1 MDPFLAIYSEVTA
14 EFCNDLKRR
23 LEITLHSVSDPFAT
37 AALTND
43 FVVSELAQL
52 RAQMLDL
59 DLRISQIVCDSRKSA
74 LLSAAT
80 SIAMPK
86 IYGSSETIRMGD
98 PIATYGFYM
107 LEDTK
112 KGHFRWSGPITNC
125 GLIAHIDRA
134 SSISATVPILSLVTP
149 EVTVVDVHVDG
160 EPVAFTLDH
169 PHTLRFQ
176 LPALT
181 QGDDLL
187 FTPTLFSFTVN
198 KVVRVSDLNPN
209 SADHRAIGIAIQEIN
224 LAPTYSA
231 ES

>member
-1 MDPFLAIYSEVTA
+1 MDQFLAIYNEVTA
-14 EFCNDLKRR
+14 EFYNDLKRR
-23 LEITLHSVSDPFAT
+23 LEITLHSVSDPFST

-43 FVVSELAQL
+43 FVVNELAQL

-59 DLRISQIVCDSRKSA
+59 DLRVSQIVSDSRKSA

-80 SIAMPK
+80 TIAMPK
-86 IYGSSETIRMGD
+86 VYQASESISMGD

-112 KGHFRWSGPITNC
+112 HGSFRWSGPITNC
-125 GLIAHIDRA
+125 GFIAHIDRA
-134 SSISATVPILSLVTP
+134 NSISATIPILSFGSP
-149 EVTVVDVHVDG
+149 AITVVDVHIDG
-160 EPVAFTLDH
+160 HPVAFTLDH
-169 PHTLRFQ
+169 PQSLRFQ
-176 LPALT
+176 LPALS

-187 FTPTLFSFTVN
+187 FTPTLFSFTLN
-198 KVVRVSDLNPN
+198 KVVRVSELNPT
-209 SADHRAIGIAIQEIN
+209 SVDHRTIGIAVHKIN